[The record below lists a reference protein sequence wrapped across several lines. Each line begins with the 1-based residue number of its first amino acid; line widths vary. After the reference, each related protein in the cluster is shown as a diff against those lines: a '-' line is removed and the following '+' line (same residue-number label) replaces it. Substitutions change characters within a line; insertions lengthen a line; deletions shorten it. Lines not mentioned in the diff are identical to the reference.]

1 QRRTNSSTIKRL
13 GFSSQNA
20 QRYLFHLLGLRGGL
34 IIARLKFST
43 VMLPSHVDSGSHIV
57 SQDDELR
64 RPAVV
69 IAAKADDVPLSHSG
83 RKIARKLGESK
94 GGLGPASI

>member
-1 QRRTNSSTIKRL
+1 
-13 GFSSQNA
+13 
-20 QRYLFHLLGLRGGL
+20 
-34 IIARLKFST
+34 
-43 VMLPSHVDSGSHIV
+43 MLPSHLDSGSHIV

-94 GGLGPASI
+94 GGSVLLPFAPKCAITQSIISIRLFFSPTVDQHQHSMA